1 MGCSRS
7 FVSICA
13 NENQESALRMLC
25 EMVHL
30 GPIHMLCLT
39 CRSPPNIND
48 ATSMFGESAFRHF
61 PNSEKHRIVRVRVCA
76 CVSVPT
82 VVCEFIHIK
91 IVTAAIIY
99 YLPFEA
105 FACPNMKCK
114 GNRGGG
120 DNAREGLGR
129 YGLACPWM
137 KSTREITLGTPCDS
151 YRKPACLFLFGNRAG
166 KWHFR
171 KWRNQELDG
180 NEYSGGGFS
189 FVFYSIV
196 RFI

>member
-1 MGCSRS
+1 
-7 FVSICA
+7 
-13 NENQESALRMLC
+13 MLC

-61 PNSEKHRIVRVRVCA
+61 LNSEKHRIVRVRVCA

-105 FACPNMKCK
+105 FACPNMKC
-114 GNRGGG
+114 GGIWGGG
-120 DNAREGLGR
+120 GWIERTRRVGAIWL
-129 YGLACPWM
+129 GLAVDE
-137 KSTREITLGTPCDS
+137 KHQRN
-151 YRKPACLFLFGNRAG
+151 YFG
-166 KWHFR
+166 HT
-171 KWRNQELDG
+171 
-180 NEYSGGGFS
+180 
-189 FVFYSIV
+189 V
-196 RFI
+196 